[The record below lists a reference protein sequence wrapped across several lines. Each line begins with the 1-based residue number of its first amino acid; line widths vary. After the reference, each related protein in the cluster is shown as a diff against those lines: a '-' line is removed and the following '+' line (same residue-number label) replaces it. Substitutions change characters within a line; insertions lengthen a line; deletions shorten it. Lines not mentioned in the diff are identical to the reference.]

1 VGDMDEAVR
10 REEAI
15 AYVARHGT
23 VVQRARLG
31 TLLEGT
37 LPDEAALDAWRADR
51 NRDGGW
57 HARPADEGADPGT
70 QPPPSTLPTTLR
82 ALGHAW
88 EMETGVRPEVR
99 TGLLWVVGRQ
109 RPVDGAF
116 VDEAPTDSGGL
127 EAGFARGE
135 EERAPALWT
144 AAALATL
151 DTWVSG
157 VPAFNDARTRAYE
170 WLCRNVQ
177 SWEDQPPRAAWL
189 AASAALLRERAGS
202 ARVSLPLAQL
212 TMRLDDPDRTMN
224 VRELAELV
232 ISLVGAGLPAT
243 KPPANLALVRLARM
257 QRADGA
263 LATGNED
270 AVEGTLAGLRALML
284 AALRVRRT

>member
-1 VGDMDEAVR
+1 MGDVGEAVR
-10 REEAI
+10 RDEAI

-31 TLLEGT
+31 ALVEGT
-37 LPDEAALDAWRADR
+37 PPDEAVLDAWRADR

-57 HARPADEGADPGT
+57 HARPADEDAAPGP
-70 QPPPSTLPTTLR
+70 QPLPSTLLATLR
-82 ALGHAW
+82 ALGDAW
-88 EMETGVRPEVR
+88 EMEIGVRPEVR

-109 RPVDGAF
+109 RPADGAF
-116 VDEAPTDSGGL
+116 VDAARTGSGGL
-127 EAGFARGE
+127 EAGSAHGE
-135 EERAPALWT
+135 EEREPMLWT

-177 SWEDQPPRAAWL
+177 SWVDQPPRAAWL
-189 AASAALLRERAGS
+189 AASAALLRERSGS

-212 TMRLDDPDRTMN
+212 TARLDDPGRTMN
-224 VRELAELV
+224 ARELAELV

-243 KPPANLALVRLARM
+243 EPPASLALVRLARM

-284 AALRVRRT
+284 ATLPVRGT

>member
-1 VGDMDEAVR
+1 MDEAVL
-10 REEAI
+10 REAAV

-23 VVQRARLG
+23 LVQRARLG
-31 TLLEGT
+31 ALLEGT
-37 LPDEAALDAWRADR
+37 PPDGAALDVWRADR

-57 HARPADEGADPGT
+57 HAHPADESATPAA
-70 QPPPSTLPTTLR
+70 QPPPSSLPATLR
-82 ALGHAW
+82 ALGDAW

-109 RPVDGAF
+109 RPADGAF

-127 EAGFARGE
+127 DAGSARGE

-202 ARVSLPLAQL
+202 ARVSLPLAQV
-212 TMRLDDPDRTMN
+212 TMRLDDPDCTMS

-243 KPPANLALVRLARM
+243 EPPAHLALGRLARM
-257 QRADGA
+257 QRTDGA
-263 LATGNED
+263 LATTDED
-270 AVEGTLAGLRALML
+270 AVEGTIAGLRALVL
-284 AALRVRRT
+284 ATLPVRRT

>member
-1 VGDMDEAVR
+1 VGNVGETVR

-31 TLLEGT
+31 ALLDGT

-57 HARPADEGADPGT
+57 HARPADEGAAPGM
-70 QPPPSTLPTTLR
+70 QPPPSTLPATLR
-82 ALGHAW
+82 ALGDAW
-88 EMETGVRPEVR
+88 EMGIGVRPEVR

-109 RPVDGAF
+109 RPADGAF
-116 VDEAPTDSGGL
+116 VDEAPTDSGGP
-127 EAGFARGE
+127 EAGSARGE

-212 TMRLDDPDRTMN
+212 TMRLDDPDRTMS

-243 KPPANLALVRLARM
+243 EPPASLALVRLARM

-263 LATGNED
+263 LATIHED
-270 AVEGTLAGLRALML
+270 AVEGTLAGLRALLL